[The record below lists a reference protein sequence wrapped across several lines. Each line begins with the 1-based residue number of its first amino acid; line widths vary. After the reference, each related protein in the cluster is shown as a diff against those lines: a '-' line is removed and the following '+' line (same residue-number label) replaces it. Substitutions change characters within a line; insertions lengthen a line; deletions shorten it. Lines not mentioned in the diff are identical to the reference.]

1 MGSSK
6 FLCILHRFI
15 FEGIIKLA
23 QTAFDSQL
31 VDFTVDQ
38 IISWSKVFDDMGQD
52 VTPKSLLQVDP
63 AVK

>member
-6 FLCILHRFI
+6 FLWIRHRFI
-15 FEGIIKLA
+15 FEGIVKLA

-31 VDFTVDQ
+31 VNFTVHQ